1 MDEQDLQRLNELL
14 GQQGKSVSDL
24 IRTLNKRISR
34 GDLSRDVRDAL
45 AILNKNSK
53 KLDETQKKQIDSLGK
68 LAEEVE
74 KAQKAFEKVGTV
86 LNDIGGTLFKL
97 GDASQTGAEQIS
109 FYTKSFEGIP
119 FVGGAIN
126 ELGKSLDFNI
136 ENFRSLAS
144 IGADFGQSLIRL
156 RETAR
161 DARLPL
167 LEFTNFVADNN
178 RNLAG
183 LFGSTTQGAIAIAQ
197 LSANVRDQ
205 LIPQFAGIGITTE
218 SLNDF
223 LGTFL
228 VRQRTQGRQD
238 FQSQEATTSAL
249 ANYTRELD
257 QVAKLTGIQ
266 RDQLDASIRAQ
277 QADAVFQTFL
287 QTQEEGRAT
296 QLQALVAGLDNLNP
310 AVGDAVKN
318 ILSTGFPLGQF
329 EQTLVGTTGG
339 LMDNIL
345 ALRENRMGTVEFAQQ
360 LEKQSDVFLKQFGPE
375 VIRAAGNIGE
385 VANAVIP
392 FRNAIGTSTQLSVD
406 QAKQADA
413 LTGQI
418 GVTQESFRR
427 FKAEVE
433 GIQTGFLQEFGPN
446 IASVLVGTDKGL
458 DNVTKNLQE
467 LQTKFP
473 REVAAAVIGA
483 NLLRYGANIGKEIGI
498 VAAGVRIGAPGGFGR
513 LAGAAGRGAGILGV
527 AGLGAAGM
535 MAGRNQAMEGNAAAG
550 VGMSALSGALSGAI
564 IGSMVPVIGTA
575 VGAGLGAIVGGLY
588 ASNAAQRQ
596 FGGSLSANQPALVGE
611 RGPELFIP
619 NNAGNVEPMLISK
632 SPLGVTAS
640 SPGGNVDLGR
650 IEEIFSSQN
659 TTFKQFADMSANME
673 KHLNTLV
680 GISAKTEKNTENS
693 TRKLANLNSSLV

>member
-24 IRTLNKRISR
+24 IRTLNRRISR

-53 KLDETQKKQIDSLGK
+53 KLDESQKKQIDSLGK
-68 LAEEVE
+68 LANEVE

-86 LNDIGGTLFKL
+86 INDIGGTLFKL

-109 FYTKSFEGIP
+109 FYTKAVEGIP
-119 FVGGAIN
+119 LVGGAIN

-178 RNLAG
+178 TSLAG
-183 LFGSTTQGAIAIAQ
+183 LFGSTTQGAIAIGQ
-197 LSANVRDQ
+197 LSRNVRDE

-228 VRQRTQGRQD
+228 VRQRIQGRQD
-238 FQSQEATTSAL
+238 FLTQEATTSAL

-277 QADAVFQTFL
+277 QADAVFQSFL

-318 ILSTGFPLGQF
+318 ILATGFPLGQF

-339 LMDNIL
+339 LLDNIL
-345 ALRENRMGTVEFAQQ
+345 ALKEGSMSTVDFAQQ
-360 LEKQSDVFLKQFGPE
+360 LENQADVFLNRFGPE
-375 VIRAAGNIGE
+375 VLRAAGNVGE
-385 VANAVIP
+385 VGNGLIA
-392 FRNAIGTSTQLSVD
+392 FRNAIGTATQLSND
-406 QAKQADA
+406 QALQSDA
-413 LTGQI
+413 LTKEI
-418 GVTQESFRR
+418 GITQEAFRR
-427 FKAEVE
+427 FKADVE
-433 GIQTGFLQEFGPN
+433 GIQTTFLQEFGPG
-446 IASVLVGTDKGL
+446 IANVLVGTDKGL
-458 DNVTKNLQE
+458 ETLGKNLVQ
-467 LQTKFP
+467 LQKEFP
-473 REVAAAVIGA
+473 AAVGTAVIGA

-498 VAAGVRIGAPGGFGR
+498 VASGVRLGAPGGFGR
-513 LAGAAGRGAGILGV
+513 AGGMALRGAGALGV
-527 AGLGAAGM
+527 LGLGAAGI
-535 MAGRNQAMEGNAAAG
+535 AAG
-550 VGMSALSGALSGAI
+550 GAQAAQGNNVMGIGGAALSGALSGAI
-564 IGSMVPVIGTA
+564 V
-575 VGAGLGAIVGGLY
+575 AGLPGAIVGALVGAGY
-588 ASNAAQRQ
+588 GFVRMEDVAERQ
-596 FGGSLSANQPALVGE
+596 FGGSLSANQPSLVGE

-632 SPLGVTAS
+632 SPTGVTAS
-640 SPGGNVDLGR
+640 PTGGVDMGR
-650 IEEIFSSQN
+650 LEEMFGSQN
-659 TTFKQFADMSANME
+659 TTFKQFADISANME

-680 GISAKTEKNTENS
+680 GISAKTEKNTETS
-693 TRKLANLNSSLV
+693 TRKLANLNGSLV

>member
-14 GQQGKSVSDL
+14 GQQGKSVNDL

-53 KLDETQKKQIDSLGK
+53 KLDDTQKKQIDSLGK

-74 KAQKAFEKVGTV
+74 KTQKAFQKVGTV

-97 GDASQTGAEQIS
+97 GDASVTGAEQIS

-136 ENFRSLAS
+136 NNFQSLAS
-144 IGADFGQSLIRL
+144 IGADFGQSLLRL

-161 DARLPL
+161 AAGLPL
-167 LEFTNFVADNN
+167 LEFTNFIADNN

-197 LSANVRDQ
+197 LGSKVRED

-218 SLNDF
+218 NLNDF

-238 FQSQEATTSAL
+238 FQNQEATTSAL

-277 QADAVFQTFL
+277 QADAVFQSFL

-296 QLQALVAGLDNLNP
+296 QLQALVAGLDNLNGG
-310 AVGDAVKN
+310 VGDAVKN
-318 ILSTGFPLGQF
+318 ILATGFPLGQF
-329 EQTLVGTTGG
+329 EQTLAGTTGG
-339 LMDNIL
+339 LLDNIL
-345 ALRENRMGTVEFAQQ
+345 ALRDGTMSTVDFAQQ
-360 LEKQSDVFLKQFGPE
+360 LEKQSDVFLNQFGPE
-375 VIRAAGNIGE
+375 VLRAAGNIGE
-385 VANAVIP
+385 VGNGLVA
-392 FRNAIGTSTQLSVD
+392 FRNAIGTSAQLSTD
-406 QAKQADA
+406 QARQADA

-418 GVTQESFRR
+418 GITQEAFRR
-427 FKAEVE
+427 FKADIE

-446 IASVLVGTDKGL
+446 IASFLVGTDENLKI
-458 DNVTKNLQE
+458 VSKNLE
-467 LQTKFP
+467 KLQKDFP
-473 REVAAAVIGA
+473 GEMAAAVIGA
-483 NLLRYGANIGKEIGI
+483 NMLRYGADIGKEIGI
-498 VAAGVRIGAPGGFGR
+498 VAAGVKLGGLGNLGGTLLR
-513 LAGAAGRGAGILGV
+513 GGLKAGGL
-527 AGLGAAGM
+527 GLGAAGIVGGG
-535 MAGRNQAMEGNAAAG
+535 ALASQGNAVMG
-550 VGMSALSGALSGAI
+550 VGGAALSGALAGA
-564 IGSMVPVIGTA
+564 MF
-575 VGAGLGAIVGGLY
+575 GLPGAIVGGLVGAGY
-588 ASNAAQRQ
+588 GLMKLSDVDGKQ
-596 FGGSLSANQPALVGE
+596 FGGSLSAGEPALVGE